1 MKKPDTENV
10 ERLINKSSLVVY
22 KVDYTLCVDLV
33 VHVEIFR
40 VFFSLHKISGVQS
53 IVAKMKQYDN
63 PENLLPYTVTRL
75 YFTGKTYFVC
85 KTKCTVTAH
94 TCL

>member
-10 ERLINKSSLVVY
+10 ERLKNKTSLVVY
-22 KVDYTLCVDLV
+22 KVDYTLCIDQV

-40 VFFSLHKISGVQS
+40 VFSLHKISGVQS
-53 IVAKMKQYDN
+53 VVAKIKQYDN

-75 YFTGKTYFVC
+75 
-85 KTKCTVTAH
+85 
-94 TCL
+94 